1 LSILS
6 DRDIARA
13 LGDGSIRIVVPSS
26 SPTDP
31 FESWRLQPSSFELT
45 ISGRD
50 GTLMGYSKELT
61 EYVNGAPRV
70 VGLIDPE
77 EPPTMTRR
85 SWWRHEPSGRSYY
98 NLAPGEFILASV
110 AEQIRVCS
118 SIAAIVDGKSSLG
131 RLGLFVHV
139 TAGFV
144 DPGWG
149 DRDDRGGVLT
159 LELFN
164 AAPRP
169 IRLWAGMRIA
179 QVRFERL
186 SSPSERPY
194 GSEGLGSHYSGS
206 FCTVQAA
213 SVAPRAPEAVCEP
226 GCSFAHQHL
235 HKAWL

>member
-1 LSILS
+1 MSILS
-6 DRDIARA
+6 DRDIFKA
-13 LGDGSIRIVVPSS
+13 LAQGDACVRNMGGEPWRI
-26 SPTDP
+26 
-31 FESWRLQPSSFELT
+31 QPASVELT
-45 ISGRD
+45 LSGRD
-50 GTLMGYSKELT
+50 GSLLGYSKELT
-61 EYVNGAPRV
+61 EYVNGAPKV

-85 SWWRHEPSGRSYY
+85 SWWKHEPSGRRYY
-98 NLAPGEFILASV
+98 NLAPREFILVST
-110 AEQIRVCS
+110 AEQVSVSNCL
-118 SIAAIVDGKSSLG
+118 AAVVEGKSSLG

-149 DRDDRGGVLT
+149 QEDGRGGFLT

-186 SSPSERPY
+186 SSPSERSY
-194 GSEGLGSHYSGS
+194 GDESLGSHYSGS
-206 FCTVQAA
+206 VGTVQAA
-213 SVAPRAPEAVCEP
+213 SVAPRAPEAVCEEP
-226 GCSFAHQHL
+226 CLFDHKHL
-235 HKAWL
+235 RKVWL